1 MKKYES
7 SCQVSRGV
15 FSSKS
20 SDIKF
25 WKTKKPKHLGP
36 VPQVCNR
43 LFDDFLRRQEAKK
56 QIVSI
61 IEIKENRERQSSLQI
76 PRISKKNFSRSH
88 SKPDISKTIQRLHAY
103 WENKWLNIEL
113 RKKELHDKEEKEF
126 NELGKYKNLA
136 KTDPQAF
143 RRLTSPRQIKRNIP
157 QEEAQTKKFS
167 MREAIESGK
176 RLMNTKNI
184 RSSSPTKK
192 MVSQSLK
199 TEDFI
204 NFISKTT
211 SPCKNSKPVVG
222 YKNIDEIFKKCKNQ
236 AMHMKY
242 RENYYKGN
250 LTISATQSV
259 SLVANLSNS
268 NSATPGKT

>member
-36 VPQVCNR
+36 VPQVCSR

-76 PRISKKNFSRSH
+76 PKINKKNLSRSH
-88 SKPDISKTIQRLHAY
+88 SKPDINKTIQRLHAY
-103 WENKWLNIEL
+103 WEHKWLNIEL

-176 RLMNTKNI
+176 RLMNTKNF
-184 RSSSPTKK
+184 RSPSPTKK
-192 MVSQSLK
+192 MVTQSLK

-222 YKNIDEIFKKCKNQ
+222 KNIDEIFKKCKNK

-242 RENYYKGN
+242 RENNYKSN
-250 LTISATQSV
+250 LTISTTQSI